1 MGRQRVTPTPAQR
14 EAIRAAARWYAQL
27 ASGTADAH
35 EQARWQQWHDSD
47 PLHQLA
53 WQRMQ
58 AVSDSLGRVPGQL
71 AASTLLAAG
80 QSRRQVL
87 YGLACLLGGGTLA
100 TLGWRS
106 DLGLALRASHHTA
119 VGERRTFTL
128 PDGSQLTLDTD
139 SAVDVRFDKRQRL
152 LVLHRGQL
160 AVSTGSDPAAR
171 PFLVDTRFGQ
181 VLALG
186 TRFTVSALD
195 QGSEVAVLEKAVQVS
210 AGASRPLR
218 LEAGQRVAFG
228 ATGIGQVRDNDA
240 SVGAWQDGSLIA
252 IEQPLGELIAQLS
265 RYRPGVLQCDPA
277 VANLKISGAFPISDT
292 DLALAAL
299 QSTFAVDV
307 RRRTRYWVTVTARG

>member
-1 MGRQRVTPTPAQR
+1 MTPTPAQR
-14 EAIRAAARWYAQL
+14 EAIRVAAHWYARL

-35 EQARWQQWHDSD
+35 EQARWQRWHDSD
-47 PLHQLA
+47 PLHQQA

-58 AVSDSLGRVPGQL
+58 VISDNLGRMPGQL

-128 PDGSQLTLDTD
+128 ADGSQLTLDTD
-139 SAVDVRFDKRQRL
+139 SAVDVRFDDRQRL

-160 AVSTGSDPAAR
+160 AISTGTDPAAR
-171 PFLVDTRFGQ
+171 PFLVETRFGQ
-181 VLALG
+181 VQALG
-186 TRFTVSALD
+186 THFIVSTSE
-195 QGSEVAVLEKAVQVS
+195 QGCEVAVMEKAVRVS
-210 AGASRPLR
+210 AEGSPPLR
-218 LEAGQRVAFG
+218 LEAGQRVDFG
-228 ATGIGQVRDNDA
+228 PSGIGRIRVNDA

-252 IEQPLGELIAQLS
+252 IEQPLAELLAQLS
-265 RYRPGVLQCDPA
+265 RYRPGVLRCDPA
-277 VANLKISGAFPISDT
+277 VAAMQISGAFPITDT
-292 DLALAAL
+292 DLALEAL
-299 QSTFAVDV
+299 QSAFALDV
-307 RRRTRYWVTVTARG
+307 QRRTRYWVTVTARG